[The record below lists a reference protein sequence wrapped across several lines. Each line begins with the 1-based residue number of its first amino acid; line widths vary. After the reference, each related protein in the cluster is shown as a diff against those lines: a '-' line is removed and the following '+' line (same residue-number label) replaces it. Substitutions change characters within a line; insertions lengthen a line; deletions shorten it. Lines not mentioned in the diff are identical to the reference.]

1 VSSAPKVL
9 GATQAKVLC
18 AIGPALHARGFYLA
32 GGTAVALHL
41 GHRRSVDLDWFTAGS
56 FGDSHTLAAAL
67 CAQGISFQT
76 ATVARGTLHGT
87 VSGARVSMLEFPYP
101 MLKAP
106 LLCPVSACKMA
117 SLDDLAAMK
126 LSAIVQRG
134 SRKDFVDIYA
144 LSVRH
149 APLADM
155 LEWYQ
160 RKFSV
165 GEVGHVVY
173 ALSYLDDAEKEPMPA
188 MLWRVNWRTIKAHIR
203 RSVAA
208 FAR

>member
-1 VSSAPKVL
+1 VSSPAKVL
-9 GATQAKVLC
+9 DATQAKVLR

-32 GGTAVALHL
+32 GGTAVALHF
-41 GHRRSVDLDWFTAGS
+41 GHRRSVDLDWFTAQPL
-56 FGDSHTLAAAL
+56 GDPNTLAASLRAD
-67 CAQGISFQT
+67 GIGFET
-76 ATVARGTLHGT
+76 GMPLRGTLHGT
-87 VSGARVSMLEFPYP
+87 VSGTRVSMLEFPYP
-101 MLKAP
+101 MLKA
-106 LLCPVSACKMA
+106 LLPCPVSDCAMA

-155 LEWYQ
+155 LAWYR

-165 GEVGHVVY
+165 AEVGHVVY
-173 ALSYLDDAEKEPMPA
+173 ALSYLDDAEKEPMPT
-188 MLWRVNWRTIKAHIR
+188 MLWRVN
-203 RSVAA
+203 
-208 FAR
+208 